1 MTFLKRNGQKQTV
14 TKTTE
19 KKTNGDVIVHEVI
32 ETNGNKEEK
41 IYQLGDGG
49 NLLKKYC

>member
-1 MTFLKRNGQKQTV
+1 MFLKRNGQKQTV

-19 KKTNGDVIVHEVI
+19 KKTNGDVIVHEVV
-32 ETNGNKEEK
+32 ETNGKKEEK

-49 NLLKKYC
+49 NLLKQYC